1 MFYDTARIYV
11 KAGDGGDGVV
21 SFRREKYVPEGG
33 PNGGDGG
40 RGGNIEFIVDEGLRT
55 LVDFK
60 YKRHYKAGRGQHGQG
75 KNMHGKSGEDLIL
88 RVPPGTLIK
97 DADTGELL
105 ADLTVPGQRIIAA
118 RGGRGG
124 RGNARFLSNKQ
135 RAPRI
140 AEKGEP
146 GEERWLQLELKL
158 LADVGLL
165 GFPNAGKS
173 TLISRI
179 SAAKPKIADYPFT
192 TLSPNLGVVSVEE
205 GKSFVVADIPGLI
218 EGAHQGVGLGHDF
231 LRHLERTR
239 VLIHVIDLSSFEQ
252 EPIDAFRIINRELE
266 LYSPE
271 LSKKPQ
277 VVAANKID
285 VPEAKERLASLIEA
299 LDPDIP
305 VFPISAVTGEGVT
318 DLLYKVQAMLEEIG
332 PVEPETVPETAWKE
346 TRYDPEKEPFT
357 VTPEDG
363 IYIVTGKEVERQV
376 AMTDMANEE
385 AVRRLA
391 RILRKMGVDDALRE
405 AGARDG
411 DEVRIG
417 DLIFDFVES
426 RASEAH
432 D

>member
-1 MFYDTARIYV
+1 MFYDTARIYL
-11 KAGDGGDGVV
+11 KAGDGGNGVV
-21 SFRREKYVPEGG
+21 SFRREKFVPEGG
-33 PNGGDGG
+33 PDGGDGG
-40 RGGNIEFIVDEGLRT
+40 RGGNIAFIVDEGLRT

-60 YKRHYKAGRGQHGQG
+60 YKRHYKAERGQHGQG
-75 KNMHGKSGEDLIL
+75 KNKHGRSGQDLIL
-88 RVPPGTLIK
+88 RVPPGTLIR
-97 DADTGELL
+97 DADTGEIL
-105 ADLTVPGQRIIAA
+105 ADLTIPGQKIIVA

-135 RAPRI
+135 RAPKI

-192 TLSPNLGVVSVEE
+192 TLTPNLGVVSVEE
-205 GKSFVVADIPGLI
+205 GKSFVVADVPGLI

-239 VLIHVIDLSSFEQ
+239 VLIHVIDLSSLEQ
-252 EPIDAFRIINRELE
+252 EPAMAFRIINRELQ

-285 VPEAKERLASLIEA
+285 IPQAKEKLEPLIKA
-299 LDPDIP
+299 LGPEIP
-305 VFPISAVTGEGVT
+305 VFPISAVTGEGVKE
-318 DLLYKVQAMLEEIG
+318 LLYHVQAMLDEIG
-332 PVEPETVPETAWKE
+332 PVEPEPVPETVWKE
-346 TRYDPEKEPFT
+346 TRYDPEEETFT
-357 VTPEDG
+357 VSREDG
-363 IYIVTGKEVERQV
+363 IFIVKGSQVERQV
-376 AMTDMANEE
+376 AMTDLNNEE

-417 DLIFDFVES
+417 DLIFDFVETVLNT
-426 RASEAH
+426 
-432 D
+432 DD